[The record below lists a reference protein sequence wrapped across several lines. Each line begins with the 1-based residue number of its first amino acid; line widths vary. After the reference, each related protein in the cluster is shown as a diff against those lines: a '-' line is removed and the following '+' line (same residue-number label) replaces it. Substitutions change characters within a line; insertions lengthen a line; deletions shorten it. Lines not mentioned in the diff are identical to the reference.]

1 MCKIRKLFL
10 ILIVTILFT
19 SDVFCQS
26 EQDGIYLELN
36 ILSGREH
43 IIENRII
50 SWDPIQSVLSK
61 YDNKMWDSGVSF
73 GFSGKINISK
83 TFSINYRPGITANN
97 NYYTFADFGIYLRL
111 RFNKFIFAGIGVISK
126 FCLTQREG
134 NINYSKPRSESF
146 EYSLIAG
153 YSLSK
158 KLNLLFSLNNPMND
172 EYGESFSNSNMNTK
186 RTKKYVNWI
195 IKLGIEYYL

>member
-1 MCKIRKLFL
+1 MISYKIYIALYTLL
-10 ILIVTILFT
+10 IPSLI
-19 SDVFCQS
+19 FCQN
-26 EQDGIYLELN
+26 EHDGLYLEIN
-36 ILSGREH
+36 FLSANNH

-50 SWDPIQSVLSK
+50 SWDPIQSVLSE
-61 YDNKMWDSGVSF
+61 YDDKKLDSGVSF

-83 TFSINYRPGITANN
+83 TFSINYRPGITVNN
-97 NYYTFADFGIYLRL
+97 NHYTFADFGFYLRS
-111 RFNKFIFAGIGVISK
+111 RFNKFIFAGLGVIAK

-134 NINYSKPRSESF
+134 NINYSKPRRESF

-158 KLNLLFSLNNPMND
+158 KANLLISMNNPLRD

-186 RTKKYVNWI
+186 KTKKYVSWI
-195 IKLGIEYYL
+195 AKIGIEYSF

>member
-1 MCKIRKLFL
+1 MCKISKLFL
-10 ILIVTILFT
+10 ILIVTILST
-19 SDVFCQS
+19 SGAFCQS

-50 SWDPIQSVLSK
+50 SWDPIQSVLSE
-61 YDNKMWDSGVSF
+61 YDDKNFDSGVSF

-83 TFSINYRPGITANN
+83 TFSINYCPGITVNN
-97 NYYTFADFGIYLRL
+97 NHYTFADFGIYLRL

-158 KLNLLFSLNNPMND
+158 KLNLLFSMNNPMND

-186 RTKKYVNWI
+186 RTKKYVNWV